1 MIFDI
6 IDYLGKYDEGV
17 ITLLSLKYDDN
28 YYDATFFYK
37 DEYVA
42 LTIDEDL
49 ESIIGVIEEWVGYN
63 NLVIDIMD
71 KVVPYDEII
80 NRLDEIEG

>member
-6 IDYLGKYDEGV
+6 IDYLGKYEEGV
-17 ITLLSLKYDDN
+17 IALISLNYEDK

-37 DEYVA
+37 NEYVA

-49 ESIIGVIEEWVGYN
+49 ESLIGIIEEWEGYN
-63 NLVIDIMD
+63 DLVLNIMS

>member
-6 IDYLGKYDEGV
+6 IEYLGKYEDGV
-17 ITLLSLKYDDN
+17 IALISLKYEDS

-49 ESIIGVIEEWVGYN
+49 ESIIGVVEEWEGYN
-63 NLVIDIMD
+63 DLVINIMN
-71 KVVPYDEII
+71 KVIPYDEII
-80 NRLDEIEG
+80 NRLDEIED